1 MCRRELPQGG
11 AGGALRSG
19 YILHAAGHSP
29 LHILSTFGTWP
40 CNGSESGS
48 NVGEVLNKKPN
59 VVGLLKFL
67 VLLVLN
73 FLVLLL

>member
-29 LHILSTFGTWP
+29 LHILSPAAPGPATGLGVVRMCWRCVGT
-40 CNGSESGS
+40 
-48 NVGEVLNKKPN
+48 LAI
-59 VVGLLKFL
+59 VVGGWVAPDPVESRWLSRM
-67 VLLVLN
+67 
-73 FLVLLL
+73 